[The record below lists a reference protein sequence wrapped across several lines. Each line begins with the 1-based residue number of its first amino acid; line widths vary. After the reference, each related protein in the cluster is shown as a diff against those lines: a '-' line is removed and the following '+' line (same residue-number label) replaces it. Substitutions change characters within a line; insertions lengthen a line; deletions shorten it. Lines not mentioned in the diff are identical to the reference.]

1 MTVKVTGFTIEDA
14 LEAKTKDYRFRYS
27 ESGVVR
33 GDVHDAAAGS
43 VLTKKNKGKVFSI
56 KVGTF
61 PRTKIGSEAV
71 RDFNIDLDTVNFEFD
86 RAMKHSHG

>member
-14 LEAKTKDYRFRYS
+14 FEAKTKDFRNKYH

-33 GDVHDAAAGS
+33 GNVHDTAAGS
-43 VLTKKNKGKVFSI
+43 VLTQDKGKVFSI